1 MLLLLEK
8 AYLWYETIKN
18 KIKKS
23 KNGKIIIM
31 VSISVDSLTSLRILV
46 GLFQS
51 DVIEYEI
58 IPVQNF
64 DEGDKEIINCE
75 KDKDDIKG
83 FVFINCVGG
92 IDLTKYWFCQ
102 DINIITLVT
111 ESKRPIHHLN
121 IRSKSKIV
129 IIEDGM
135 NNIEYCPTQ
144 DEMNLVTQKYISI
157 EDKKNGEK
165 KEDDGENFYKVPDK
179 NNDHEKNE
187 DEPNEEEEGENEESQ
202 NENGG
207 KDKKNKKIIKKRTDI
222 EDSDFDEIQNES
234 EGKDGDP
241 LDEIADEV
249 SVKKSKKSLYDD
261 NDEKGE
267 NEEMEEN
274 EERKK
279 INEKVNDFNEIH
291 AKINEYYG
299 GNYYGLPST
308 FIFYSIAHQLHKENI
323 SYLWYLII
331 SLTDEYLRYHISD
344 KIYNKLYSQCQQE
357 VLRIEKKK
365 NKR

>member
-144 DEMNLVTQKYISI
+144 DEMNLVIENGKYATKEDIKLRQKQYQKYI
-157 EDKKNGEK
+157 
-165 KEDDGENFYKVPDK
+165 
-179 NNDHEKNE
+179 
-187 DEPNEEEEGENEESQ
+187 
-202 NENGG
+202 
-207 KDKKNKKIIKKRTDI
+207 IK
-222 EDSDFDEIQNES
+222 
-234 EGKDGDP
+234 
-241 LDEIADEV
+241 
-249 SVKKSKKSLYDD
+249 
-261 NDEKGE
+261 
-267 NEEMEEN
+267 
-274 EERKK
+274 
-279 INEKVNDFNEIH
+279 
-291 AKINEYYG
+291 
-299 GNYYGLPST
+299 
-308 FIFYSIAHQLHKENI
+308 
-323 SYLWYLII
+323 
-331 SLTDEYLRYHISD
+331 
-344 KIYNKLYSQCQQE
+344 
-357 VLRIEKKK
+357 
-365 NKR
+365 